1 MWRRKT
7 TKWKWNRDIKRKK
20 IIRGTGESSVC
31 VCLLYTVSQPLSRQK
46 RKREKRD
53 DDLILKL
60 FKTLQSL
67 SSLHRRVDT
76 GEEKESQITRRKKAR
91 WVSVSCVWVCTT
103 SPKQKRKKIRE
114 KIKEMS
120 TASSTN
126 SAGSMSSSA
135 VVHSSLASLVAS
147 NETDKTQGATQGPSP
162 HRRYHFSP
170 MQTMEL
176 NNAFSQNPYPSVK
189 YRQELATRL
198 GIDQKVRMCSSCRYL
213 LFSID
218 SLSRH

>member
-1 MWRRKT
+1 M
-7 TKWKWNRDIKRKK
+7 
-20 IIRGTGESSVC
+20 SLVC
-31 VCLLYTVSQPLSRQK
+31 ECAR
-46 RKREKRD
+46 
-53 DDLILKL
+53 
-60 FKTLQSL
+60 
-67 SSLHRRVDT
+67 LHRNKN
-76 GEEKESQITRRKKAR
+76 EKKSEKK
-91 WVSVSCVWVCTT
+91 
-103 SPKQKRKKIRE
+103 
-114 KIKEMS
+114 KEMS

-147 NETDKTQGATQGPSP
+147 NETDKGAASQGPSP

-198 GIDQKVRMCSSCRYL
+198 GIDQKVRMCSSCRYF
-213 LFSID
+213 FSMD